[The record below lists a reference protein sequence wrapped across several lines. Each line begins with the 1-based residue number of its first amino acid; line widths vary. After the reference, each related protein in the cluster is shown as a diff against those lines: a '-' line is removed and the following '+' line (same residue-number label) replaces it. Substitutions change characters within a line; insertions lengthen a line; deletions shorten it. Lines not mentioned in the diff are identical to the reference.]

1 MDNLYYFNFRL
12 VIYVF
17 QKKIATL
24 FLFPDPQFEG
34 LTLEKWTEMLDNVE
48 LHDPSQLQIAGL
60 VASQFAAQAKEMAA
74 SLELENV
81 NNVFDDESSNN
92 KSDKIYQ
99 RTDQEQ
105 KAYDRQELDYVSA
118 RKLLN
123 DDGLKLIEKP
133 RYLVKRWVSNF
144 EKTLLFGDA

>member
-1 MDNLYYFNFRL
+1 
-12 VIYVF
+12 
-17 QKKIATL
+17 
-24 FLFPDPQFEG
+24 
-34 LTLEKWTEMLDNVE
+34 MLDNVE

-60 VASQFAAQAKEMAA
+60 VASQFATQAKEMAT

-81 NNVFDDESSNN
+81 NNVFDDESSTN
-92 KSDKIYQ
+92 KSDKTFF

-105 KAYDRQELDYVSA
+105 KAYDRQDLDYVSA
-118 RKLLN
+118 KKLLN

-144 EKTLLFGDA
+144 E